1 MENGMND
8 DVPALDLSAELHD
21 YDVAADVTTLPAD
34 VVAIETQLAAA
45 DEEALE
51 AGIASMFESLL
62 HSDAIYVE
70 VPREAVPVEP
80 TVALLDELNRLWA
93 QPLAA

>member
-1 MENGMND
+1 
-8 DVPALDLSAELHD
+8 
-21 YDVAADVTTLPAD
+21 VAVDTP
-34 VVAIETQLAAA
+34 LAAA

-62 HSDAIYVE
+62 LSDAVYVE
-70 VPREAVPVEP
+70 AADEDIEP
-80 TVALLDELNRLWA
+80 TFALLDELNRIWA